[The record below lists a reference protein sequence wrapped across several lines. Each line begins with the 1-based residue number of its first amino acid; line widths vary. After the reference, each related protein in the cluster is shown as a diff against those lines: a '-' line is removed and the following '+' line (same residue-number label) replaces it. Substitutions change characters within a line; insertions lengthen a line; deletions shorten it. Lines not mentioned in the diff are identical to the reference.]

1 MFKKRPICWDDKKWR
16 GNMAN
21 RDDEYYDRGGRRPSQ
36 RDDRYRDDM
45 KSSGRGRDSRPR
57 RDYDDYDE
65 RPARRRE
72 PEGRGAGYGAPRRG
86 GQPGRPG
93 APRNGKKNNKALI
106 LLVSEIAVAL
116 LLLVAAYNIFFKMG
130 ATKVGRVNLDESE
143 INDSISDAAADSEH
157 MKGYTNIALFGVD
170 SRKGQLDKKTRTDSI
185 IICSINNDTG
195 EIKLCSVYRDT
206 WLNLSDD
213 SYDKCNAAYVYGGPE
228 QAIKM
233 LNMNLDMDIKHC
245 YTIGFR
251 GLTDVVDA
259 LGGVEIDVP
268 DNVVKHL
275 NNYENTM
282 AQELKMEYKPVEKA
296 GLQKLTG
303 LQATAYCRVRYT
315 ANGDIDRAARQ
326 REVIQACLE
335 EAKKRS
341 PAELEEVAEKIF
353 KESYTTLNFDEIVK
367 LLKNVPKYEIVD
379 QSGFPNQDMIN
390 PNARVGK
397 KSVVAP
403 VDLESNVKWLHGF
416 LFNDTEYAVSED
428 VKKYS
433 QKISADTGT
442 GKSN

>member
-1 MFKKRPICWDDKKWR
+1 
-16 GNMAN
+16 MAN

-45 KSSGRGRDSRPR
+45 RSSGRGRDSRSR

-65 RPARRRE
+65 RPRRGSR
-72 PEGRGAGYGAPRRG
+72 YDDPRRG
-86 GQPGRPG
+86 GQPSRSGSSS
-93 APRNGKKNNKALI
+93 RNGKKNNKAMI
-106 LLVSEIAVAL
+106 LLVSEIAVAM
-116 LLLVAAYNIFFKMG
+116 LLLVAAYHIFFKMG
-130 ATKVGRVNLDESE
+130 ATKVGRVDLDETE
-143 INDSISDAAADSEH
+143 INESISDVAADNKH

-185 IICSINNDTG
+185 IICSINNDNG

-213 SYDKCNAAYVYGGPE
+213 SYDKCNAAYSYGGPE

-233 LNMNLDMDIKHC
+233 LDMNLDMDIKDC

-251 GLTDVVDA
+251 GLSDVVDA

-268 DNVVKHL
+268 ENVVAHL

-282 AQELKMEYKPVEKA
+282 AQELKMKYIPVEKP
-296 GLQKLTG
+296 GLQRLTG

-326 REVIQACLE
+326 REVIQACLK
-335 EAKKRS
+335 EAKKKS
-341 PAELEEVAEKIF
+341 PSELEDVANKILE
-353 KESYTTLNFDEIVK
+353 ESYTTLKSDKILK
-367 LLKNVPKYEIVD
+367 LIKNVPKYEIVD
-379 QSGFPNQDMIN
+379 QGGFPCQDMIN

-403 VDLESNVKWLHGF
+403 VDLESNVKWLHEF
-416 LFNDTEYAVSED
+416 LFNDTEYTVSDE

-433 QKISADTGT
+433 QKISSDTGV
-442 GKSN
+442 SR